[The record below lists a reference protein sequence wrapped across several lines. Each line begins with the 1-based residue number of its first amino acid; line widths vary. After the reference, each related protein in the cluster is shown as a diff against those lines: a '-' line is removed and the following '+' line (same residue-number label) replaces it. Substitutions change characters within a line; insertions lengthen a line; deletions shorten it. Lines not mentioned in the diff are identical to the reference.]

1 MNELVLK
8 GLKERYVN
16 LQNDKINV
24 LKNVSFENYV
34 DNYIYYEDLY
44 IHNRIAYYE
53 KNVREIEQERRKEVY
68 KVAISIALN
77 EYNEYK
83 TLGNIEIEN
92 FIEGLNYYADSSNT
106 TKKML
111 FLFNIKQEF
120 FSTIFLLDCLKN
132 KAMQDFIHIIEDEK
146 NEKTYTNMLNIICE
160 DMIAINDCIK
170 YLDYKYKALKEIMIT
185 ALNINPEK
193 MSKIAT
199 SYRKI
204 TSNIFCRDKI
214 SKVKSDGTKLFYP
227 HGLQNKNDVLV
238 ICEADRISGLY
249 DLMWKMRKGEND
261 VHIKINKENL
271 NKTVN
276 KLHNDYKNT
285 SDKKLTKIFKSY
297 NNKLIITNQELKIF
311 ISELNERLIND
322 DWSKNYYDE
331 QCNIVFSIIVY
342 IWKGEK
348 SYQKKQLSK
357 LLLLLSN
364 IRTNRRM
371 YKNKGCKSDKSL
383 DDYNSRLGI
392 EKTFEALN
400 NLFVC

>member
-1 MNELVLK
+1 MNELLLK
-8 GLKERYVN
+8 CLKERYVK

-24 LKNVSFENYV
+24 LENVSFENYV
-34 DNYIYYEDLY
+34 DNHDYYEELY
-44 IHNRIAYYE
+44 VQNRIAYYE
-53 KNVREIEQERRKEVY
+53 KNLSEIEQKRRKEVY
-68 KVAISIALN
+68 KVAISIAFN

-83 TLGNIEIEN
+83 KLGNIEIEN
-92 FIEGLNYYADSSNT
+92 FIEGLNYYTDSSNT
-106 TKKML
+106 VKNTL
-111 FLFNIKQEF
+111 FLYHIKEEF
-120 FSTIFLLDCLKN
+120 FSTIFLLNCLKN

-146 NEKTYTNMLNIICE
+146 NEKTYTDMENIICD
-160 DMIAINDCIK
+160 DMVMINDCIK

-199 SYRKI
+199 SYRKM
-204 TSNIFCRDKI
+204 TSNILCGDKI
-214 SKVKSDGTKLFYP
+214 CKVKSDGTKLFYP
-227 HGLQNKNDVLV
+227 HELQNENDVLV
-238 ICEADRISGLY
+238 ILEADKISGL
-249 DLMWKMRKGEND
+249 DTLMWKMRKGEND

-276 KLHNDYKNT
+276 KLHNDYKNA

-348 SYQKKQLSK
+348 SYQKKQLPN

-371 YKNKGCKSDKSL
+371 YKNKGCKSDKTL

>member
-1 MNELVLK
+1 MNELILK
-8 GLKERYVN
+8 GLKERYVK

-24 LKNVSFENYV
+24 LENVSFENYV
-34 DNYIYYEDLY
+34 DNHDYYEELY
-44 IHNRIAYYE
+44 VQNRIAYY
-53 KNVREIEQERRKEVY
+53 KRNTSKIEQERRKKVY
-68 KVAISIALN
+68 KVAISIAFN

-92 FIEGLNYYADSSNT
+92 FIEGLNYYADSGNK

-111 FLFNIKQEF
+111 FLCHVKQEF
-120 FSTIFLLDCLKN
+120 FSTIFLLNCLRN

-160 DMIAINDCIK
+160 DMIVINDCIK
-170 YLDYKYKALKEIMIT
+170 YLEYKYKTLKEIMIT
-185 ALNINPEK
+185 ALNVNPEK
-193 MSKIAT
+193 MSKIVA
-199 SYRKI
+199 SYREM
-204 TSNIFCRDKI
+204 TSNIFCRDTI
-214 SKVKSDGTKLFYP
+214 CKVKSDGTKLFYP
-227 HGLQNKNDVLV
+227 HELQNKNDVLV
-238 ICEADRISGLY
+238 IFEAGRISGLN
-249 DLMWKMRKGEND
+249 DLMWKTRKGEND
-261 VHIKINKENL
+261 VHIKINKKNL

-276 KLHNDYKNT
+276 KLHDNYKNA
-285 SDKKLTKIFKSY
+285 SDKNLTKIFKSY

-348 SYQKKQLSK
+348 SYQKKQLPN

-371 YKNKGCKSDKSL
+371 YKNKGCKSDKTL

>member
-1 MNELVLK
+1 MNELILK

-34 DNYIYYEDLY
+34 DNYIDYEDLY
-44 IHNRIAYYE
+44 VHNRIAYY
-53 KNVREIEQERRKEVY
+53 KRNTSKIEQERRKKVY
-68 KVAISIALN
+68 KVAISIAFN

-92 FIEGLNYYADSSNT
+92 FIEGLNYYVDSGNK

-111 FLFNIKQEF
+111 FLHHIKQEL
-120 FSTIFLLDCLKN
+120 FSTIFLLECLRN

-160 DMIAINDCIK
+160 DMIVINDCIK
-170 YLDYKYKALKEIMIT
+170 YLEYKYKALKEIMIT
-185 ALNINPEK
+185 ALNVNPEK
-193 MSKIAT
+193 MSKIVA
-199 SYRKI
+199 SYREM
-204 TSNIFCRDKI
+204 TSNILCRDI
-214 SKVKSDGTKLFYP
+214 IYKVKSDGAKLFYP
-227 HGLQNKNDVLV
+227 HELQNKNDVLV

-261 VHIKINKENL
+261 VHIKINKKNL

-276 KLHNDYKNT
+276 KLHDNYKNT
-285 SDKKLTKIFKSY
+285 SDKNLTKIFKSY

-348 SYQKKQLSK
+348 SYQKKQLPN

-371 YKNKGCKSDKSL
+371 YKNKGCKSDKTL